1 MGSKEQL
8 LTGLW
13 TLLNDFLYL
22 HIDSLSFSLLRS
34 FRSTFYGSN
43 RCPPF
48 LPHSLSRA
56 PLHCRLCIGDGH
68 GGDLQSQAPNQSL
81 AILLSITN
89 RCQFAQQR
97 EVLIAACHLQLLKV
111 PHFIVA
117 AHAVDVA
124 FIVVTFIIIIA
135 IVYLVIC
142 SKLGERTHAT
152 HK

>member
-8 LTGLW
+8 LTGW
-13 TLLNDFLYL
+13 QTLLNDFLYL

-43 RCPPF
+43 RCPY
-48 LPHSLSRA
+48 LPSRIHFS
-56 PLHCRLCIGDGH
+56 PHLFIVVFIS
-68 GGDLQSQAPNQSL
+68 GDLQSQAPNQSL

-97 EVLIAACHLQLLKV
+97 EVLIAAYYLQLLKV

-117 AHAVDVA
+117 AHVVDVA